1 MGRAVNRGTLTACAC
16 VALACGRSGAAPSG
30 SASAAAPA
38 APSQESAPTATPVTV
53 APVRRQTLSVRV
65 SGPGMTAALQVQ
77 AIRAP
82 FAGTLTDLLVQ
93 DGDRVAAGQV
103 VARLGS
109 RDRIAALEGARSML
123 RSARTPQERG
133 DAERALAIAERSR
146 VATALRSPEGGVVVS
161 HQAGPGALVTQ
172 DQEVLTVAA
181 TGAIVFVARMDQS
194 ALSRVRPGEA
204 ASVDVPALRASV
216 PGRVHSIL
224 PLANATEYS
233 APIRIDFT
241 SAARPTAPGL
251 FGTASIVV
259 AEVPDAQVVP
269 AAAALRDDVSGVTR
283 VAVVGPGGVAHWIE
297 VKTGV
302 EEGGAVQ
309 IVSPAL
315 PPRER
320 VITSGLVGLPEGA
333 HVEVQP

>member
-1 MGRAVNRGTLTACAC
+1 MTCGWI
-16 VALACGRSGAAPSG
+16 ALACGRSGPPPPASG
-30 SASAAAPA
+30 SGSGPA
-38 APSQESAPTATPVTV
+38 TPSQEHAPTATPVTV

-65 SGPGMTAALQVQ
+65 RGPGTTTALQVQ

-93 DGDRVAAGQV
+93 DGDRVASGQV
-103 VARLGS
+103 LGHLVS
-109 RDRIAALEGARSML
+109 RDSVAALDGARSML
-123 RSARTPQERG
+123 RSARTPQERS
-133 DAERALAIAERSR
+133 DAERALAIAERSQ
-146 VATALRSPEGGVVVS
+146 VATALRAPEGGVVVS
-161 HQAGPGALVTQ
+161 HQAGPGALVAQ
-172 DQEVLTVAA
+172 DQEVLTIAA
-181 TGAIVFVARMDQS
+181 TGAIVFVARIDQS

-204 ASVDVPALRASV
+204 ATVEIPAMRASV
-216 PGRVHSIL
+216 PGRVHSLL
-224 PLANATEYS
+224 PLANAAEYS
-233 APIRIDFT
+233 APVRIDFT

-283 VAVVGPGGVAHWIE
+283 VAVVAPGGVAHWID

-309 IVSPAL
+309 IVSPVLSSGA
-315 PPRER
+315 R

-333 HVEVQP
+333 HVQVQP